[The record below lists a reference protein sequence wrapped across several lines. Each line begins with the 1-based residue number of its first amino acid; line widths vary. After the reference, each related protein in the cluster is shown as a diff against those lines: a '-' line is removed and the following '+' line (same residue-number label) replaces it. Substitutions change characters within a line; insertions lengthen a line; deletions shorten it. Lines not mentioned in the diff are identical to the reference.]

1 MHYTSYVVIGGK
13 SSVFRPKSLD
23 RSSPG
28 KQNGLL
34 SRKGTVLHSPAEGR
48 SPTRLHSGQCSP
60 GPRDFLLLSAPSQ
73 HRRWLTVLTCQLS
86 GVPEEAGWDAAPIQ
100 GQQENESVGPKKTVS
115 SINTLRGPRHL
126 SLLPQNTTSPSPWS
140 RRGCPAE
147 LSTTRRPLQ
156 RPGFLFNMATSG
168 ISVSRAWK
176 NGKSGGT
183 RNHNSTISR
192 LD

>member
-34 SRKGTVLHSPAEGR
+34 SRKGTVLHSPADGR

-60 GPRDFLLLSAPSQ
+60 GPRDFLLLSAPSE

-100 GQQENESVGPKKTVS
+100 GQEENESVGPKKTVS

-126 SLLPQNTTSPSPWS
+126 SLLPQTQPHLLPGAAEAALQNCLQPAVSFRGRVSYSIWRPRVSQSAGPGRTESREGLETTIRQFP
-140 RRGCPAE
+140 
-147 LSTTRRPLQ
+147 
-156 RPGFLFNMATSG
+156 
-168 ISVSRAWK
+168 V
-176 NGKSGGT
+176 
-183 RNHNSTISR
+183 
-192 LD
+192 